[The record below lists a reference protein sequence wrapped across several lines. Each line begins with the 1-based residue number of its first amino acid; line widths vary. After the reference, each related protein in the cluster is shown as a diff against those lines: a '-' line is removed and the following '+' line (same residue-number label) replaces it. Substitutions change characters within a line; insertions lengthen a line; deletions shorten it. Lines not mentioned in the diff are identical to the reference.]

1 MSFQLGV
8 WHCEQPLSMG
18 AAGKLLDTVLDD
30 KKPDKKPEPKAEKK
44 VDSRPSPAMKAFFNT
59 LIRRYPT
66 LDNWPTDDVTD
77 CPWELQPR
85 YDPHYMV
92 FSLMP
97 AHVEQLEAVIID
109 MALENGLTVY
119 DPQTPDLHMPPALED
134 QTFWRLEANDNE
146 IVDPGPADIES
157 AIGGLVDDGQSY
169 AVLAQCATAFLQ
181 AVMDAG
187 EYVLEYRDRQSG
199 DTFQAITRDQAAVL
213 ETFQDYRQALPAW
226 NKRLRWEAVEA

>member
-18 AAGKLLDTVLDD
+18 AAGELFDAVVDD
-30 KKPDKKPEPKAEKK
+30 KKPDKKHEKKPEPRSALKT
-44 VDSRPSPAMKAFFNT
+44 SPAMKAFFNN

-77 CPWELQPR
+77 CPWEIQPR

-97 AHVEQLEAVIID
+97 AHSEQLEAVIID
-109 MALENGLTVY
+109 LALENGLTVY

-134 QTFWRLEANDNE
+134 QTFWRLEANDQE
-146 IVDPGPADIES
+146 IVDPATADIEG
-157 AIGGLVDDGQSY
+157 AIAGLADDGQSY

-187 EYVLEYRDRQSG
+187 EYVLEYRDKATG
-199 DTFQAITRDQAAVL
+199 DTFQAITRDRAAVL
-213 ETFQDYRQALPAW
+213 ATFVAYRAAEPKW
-226 NKRLRWEAVEA
+226 NQRLRWEAVEA